1 MRYMRKLF
9 LLSFILFLTIG
20 VSDAQIFHKKSSRNA
35 EKELF
40 GKSAGKGK
48 NVKIK
53 EPGAV
58 VKAKKKQEAKEKK
71 HKKDYA
77 KAVKESQK
85 RAYDIQTPEVQA
97 RMKQNKKDII
107 ARDHAKRKNIKSNT
121 KEAGKKYK

>member
-1 MRYMRKLF
+1 MRKLF

-20 VSDAQIFHKKSSRNA
+20 VSDAQIFHKKSSRNT

-97 RMKQNKKDII
+97 RMKQNQKDSSIRDKAKK
-107 ARDHAKRKNIKSNT
+107 KNVKKNT
-121 KEAGKKYK
+121 KKARGKYR